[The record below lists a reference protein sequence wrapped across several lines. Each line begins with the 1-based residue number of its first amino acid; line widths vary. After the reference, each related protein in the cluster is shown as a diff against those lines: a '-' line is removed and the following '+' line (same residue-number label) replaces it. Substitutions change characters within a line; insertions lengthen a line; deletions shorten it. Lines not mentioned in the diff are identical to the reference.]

1 MTSDETK
8 SGRNRAVPWWECAV
22 MGASPTHTVSL
33 DKCGVPPVLLGP
45 DSGRKIAAYIKQ
57 HESEQHHDSE
67 ARRNR
72 TNERQ
77 D

>member
-8 SGRNRAVPWWECAV
+8 SGRNRAVPWWECTSMGDPSLVRAV
-22 MGASPTHTVSL
+22 QGI
-33 DKCGVPPVLLGP
+33 PPVLLGP